1 MTSRGAEDRLA
12 EPELASNAPVDLPK
26 GLRRELEG
34 AISDRDHLK
43 RVLQHATAALA
54 ALDDRDGETA
64 APHLRWVKE
73 RAPRSGLVREA
84 LGVALYLAE
93 QYDESLSELA
103 AYRRMTGRQ
112 DQNHLVADAH
122 RAVGRNEDRI
132 PSLVEQM
139 EAEDEVGAEARHEG
153 RIVWASWLADGG
165 DVGAGRAV
173 LRGLLEEREPES
185 IEEHH
190 LRLWYVAGDLAERG
204 DDDESARRWF
214 GRVSDRAEDFFDV
227 QERLDRLTP

>member
-1 MTSRGAEDRLA
+1 MTSRPSEDRLP
-12 EPELASNAPVDLPK
+12 EPELAGKAPVDLPK

-34 AISDRDHLK
+34 AISDRDHLQ

-64 APHLRWVKE
+64 APHLRWIKE

-93 QYDESLSELA
+93 QYDDALSELA

-139 EAEDEVGAEARHEG
+139 EADGEVNDEARYEG

-173 LRGLLEEREPES
+173 LRALLEEREPEQV
-185 IEEHH
+185 EEHH

-204 DDDESARRWF
+204 DDDEGARRWF
-214 GRVSDRAEDFFDV
+214 GRVAEHAHEFFDV
-227 QERLDRLTP
+227 AERLDRLTP